1 MSDKI
6 NVLIIDDDRFV
17 QKLISKTLSA
27 SGLSTRAADDGESGI
42 AIAQQGQPDL
52 ILLDVEMP
60 GINGYEVCDRLRSLP
75 ETQDIPV
82 VFLSSHGTLRE
93 RLQGYEVGADDYL
106 VKPFEAE
113 HLLARINVLM
123 RYGAER
129 KELSQRYQQA
139 QQTAIIAITGTSELA
154 QAMHFLEKSL
164 SYSNFDEIAQG
175 LFNTTTRF
183 SLECVLL
190 ISANDE
196 LHWFSS
202 QGSISPL
209 EKELIEM
216 NDKESRFFDF
226 GARTIINFPQAS
238 LLVKNMPLE
247 DMDRYGRLKDL
258 FPILL
263 SAVNTKINV
272 LATQAALT
280 QQNHELLRSF
290 SQIRGSLYHLAKTIL
305 VNRDHSNKLLQDLV
319 HDISYDMMR
328 MGLEEDQEEY
338 LLHRIDSAIEEAM
351 QQMDAGQEISEVF
364 YTINHNLKSV
374 ISNQESLVQAFISSQ
389 ASESTEQSE
398 DDSDIELF

>member
-1 MSDKI
+1 
-6 NVLIIDDDRFV
+6 
-17 QKLISKTLSA
+17 
-27 SGLSTRAADDGESGI
+27 
-42 AIAQQGQPDL
+42 
-52 ILLDVEMP
+52 
-60 GINGYEVCDRLRSLP
+60 
-75 ETQDIPV
+75 
-82 VFLSSHGTLRE
+82 
-93 RLQGYEVGADDYL
+93 
-106 VKPFEAE
+106 
-113 HLLARINVLM
+113 
-123 RYGAER
+123 
-129 KELSQRYQQA
+129 
-139 QQTAIIAITGTSELA
+139 
-154 QAMHFLEKSL
+154 
-164 SYSNFDEIAQG
+164 
-175 LFNTTTRF
+175 
-183 SLECVLL
+183 
-190 ISANDE
+190 
-196 LHWFSS
+196 
-202 QGSISPL
+202 
-209 EKELIEM
+209 M